1 MHKGPECI
9 RRGLREVKAGSTS
22 YEDPLVIPGVFVSK
36 KPIEIDLV
44 QHRQATT
51 PIFGLTVNL
60 T

>member
-1 MHKGPECI
+1 
-9 RRGLREVKAGSTS
+9 VKAGSAS
-22 YEDPLVIPGVFVSK
+22 DEDPLVIPGVLVSK

-44 QHRQATT
+44 QHIQATT